1 MFAGCRGVSFSEFYV
16 PILLVSEEN
25 GRLIKSLAGSLIR
38 NVAPPRLYGLQ
49 NSERVPTYGLRVSFQ
64 RVLIIIVDIGI
75 KHEYDGLFCCSGAMC

>member
-25 GRLIKSLAGSLIR
+25 GSLIR